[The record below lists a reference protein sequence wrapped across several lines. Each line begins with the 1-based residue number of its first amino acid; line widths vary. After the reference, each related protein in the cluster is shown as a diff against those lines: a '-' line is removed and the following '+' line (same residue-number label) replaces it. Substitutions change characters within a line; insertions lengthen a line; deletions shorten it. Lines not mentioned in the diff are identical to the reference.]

1 MGQRL
6 CAGFGG
12 EKASGAPWGPLLM
25 PTPSAQ
31 LTRGALTPAEGSEG
45 AGLLYAVL
53 FFFFFFSHLSFSR
66 VILSCCLWA
75 GKKAV

>member
-53 FFFFFFSHLSFSR
+53 FFFFPIYPFPGSYLAVAFGL
-66 VILSCCLWA
+66 
-75 GKKAV
+75 GKKRFK

>member
-1 MGQRL
+1 
-6 CAGFGG
+6 
-12 EKASGAPWGPLLM
+12 M

-53 FFFFFFSHLSFSR
+53 LCFFVFFHLSFSQ